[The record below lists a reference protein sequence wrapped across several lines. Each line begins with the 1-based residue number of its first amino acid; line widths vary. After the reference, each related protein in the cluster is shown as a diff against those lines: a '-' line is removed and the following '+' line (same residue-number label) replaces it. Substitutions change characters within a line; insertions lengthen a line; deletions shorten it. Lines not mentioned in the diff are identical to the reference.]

1 MSSSIQPPRAAT
13 AVAVPSGAP
22 SGGPALRPVSSIAP
36 DPAHRA
42 ASSGGSIATGARPA
56 GEHRTERDSRIY
68 RRDIGANDG
77 LSVPLDGHVPIVA
90 PDELSALIR
99 SGLAAGDL
107 SVARGVPAVVVEGEA
122 AAPLA
127 SHTPLPLPPCVL
139 IGVGTTAPEL
149 VDVLVPDRAAGAA
162 LAGTVAEH
170 PIAAVSL
177 VLLLR
182 GAERRTIEDGLIAE
196 SSTYSLLQ
204 AGPEFAHWRQDWD
217 GRPHRAHPTPSGPAV
232 RMERDGSTLRL
243 VLDRPERHNAFS
255 REMSEDLVAGL
266 SVATADPT
274 IERVELRG
282 AGPSFCSGG
291 DLAEFGSFPDP
302 ASAHVVRL
310 TRSAGRLLAQLADRA
325 EVHLHGACMGAGIEL
340 PAFAG
345 KVIADPDSSI
355 ALPEITLGLVP
366 GAGGTVSLPRRIG
379 RHRTAWLGL
388 TGERIDASTAL
399 AWGLVDEV
407 RPARQ

>member
-1 MSSSIQPPRAAT
+1 VHRHRFEAGGEL
-13 AVAVPSGAP
+13 GA
-22 SGGPALRPVSSIAP
+22 
-36 DPAHRA
+36 
-42 ASSGGSIATGARPA
+42 
-56 GEHRTERDSRIY
+56 ERDGRIY
-68 RRDIGANDG
+68 RRDIAANEARSG
-77 LSVPLDGHVPIVA
+77 PLDGHVPIVA
-90 PDELSALIR
+90 PDELRALIR

-107 SVARGVPAVVVEGEA
+107 SAARGVPAVIVDGGSLDA
-122 AAPLA
+122 DGPRIDDDLA
-127 SHTPLPLPPCVL
+127 LPPCVL
-139 IGVGTTAPEL
+139 IGIDGAPGQL
-149 VDVLVPDRAAGAA
+149 VDVQVPDLAAASELAAG
-162 LAGTVAEH
+162 VAER

-182 GAERRTIEDGLIAE
+182 GGERRTIEDGLIAE

-204 AGPEFAHWRQDWD
+204 AGPEFAAWREEW
-217 GRPHRAHPTPSGPAV
+217 GRRPHRERAATTTPAV
-232 RMERDGSTLRL
+232 RVERRSEVLEL

-255 REMSEDLVAGL
+255 REMSEDLVVAL
-266 SVATADPT
+266 SLATADPT

-291 DLAEFGSFPDP
+291 DLSEFGSFPDP

-310 TRSAGRLLAQLADRA
+310 TRSVGRLLAQLGDRV

-340 PAFAG
+340 PAFTTR
-345 KVIADPDSSI
+345 VVADRDAVI

-388 TGERIDASTAL
+388 TGARIDAATAHD
-399 AWGLVDEV
+399 WGLVDEV
-407 RPARQ
+407 APTAR